1 MNKKLYY
8 NYIYNYTSSPEKL
21 SQDLSEA
28 ITCRTILQNSNF
40 QSWIHDY
47 ISYLLPASEISE
59 NNKKCILFALLYI
72 INELTP
78 LYEEKF
84 NQWKNNPDAILDTVI
99 AAGREKGWILDKH
112 SALALCSKIMIDYM
126 SNYIQAVDKD
136 SNIDALEQIILS
148 YPQSAINDIFDPI
161 WEIAYYDI
169 LDEYECVD
177 EYDLPFDLNDIKQLV
192 NKRVL
197 VPKYYSE
204 L

>member
-1 MNKKLYY
+1 MNNIIYS
-8 NYIYNYTSSPEKL
+8 NNIYNYQASPEKL
-21 SQDLSEA
+21 AQDLSEST
-28 ITCRTILQNSNF
+28 TCRTILENLNF

-47 ISYLLPASEISE
+47 ISYLIPGSEIAKK
-59 NNKKCILFALLYI
+59 NKNCILFSLLYI

-78 LYEEKF
+78 LEEKKF
-84 NQWKNNPDAILDTVI
+84 NQWKNNPDIILETVV
-99 AAGREKGWILDKH
+99 ALGMKKDWVLDKH
-112 SALALCSKIMIDYM
+112 SALGLCSKIVSDYVL
-126 SNYIQAVDKD
+126 NYLQAVDKD

-161 WEIAYYDI
+161 WEITYSDI

-177 EYDLPFDLNDIKQLV
+177 EIDLPFDLNYIEQLV

-197 VPKYYSE
+197 VPNYYNK